1 MAAPAIPRNGATRY
15 DRRLAEILA
24 HATEVFCDKG
34 YDAASVRDISR
45 ASGTSLA
52 GLYYYFQS
60 KEHLLYL
67 IQKDVF
73 ETLLARLEER
83 LEGLEDPVERLRA
96 VISSHLSYFLEHR
109 KRMKVLSHESD
120 TLKGPYQSEIA
131 ALKRRY
137 YRTCLGVVEAVK
149 EAGGLRRLSPRLAV
163 LSLFGM
169 MNWIYTWYKPDLDP
183 SAGALSDQMASIFLN
198 GILNGQ
204 KTRRRPRRSGTQPV
218 PQGGTALLKRG

>member
-1 MAAPAIPRNGATRY
+1 MAAPAISGNGTRY

-24 HATEVFCDKG
+24 HATEVFCHKG
-34 YDAASVRDISR
+34 YDAASIRDISR

-73 ETLLARLEER
+73 ETLQARLEER
-83 LEGLEDPVERLRA
+83 LKGLADPVERLRA
-96 VISSHLSYFLEHR
+96 VISSHLSYFLGHR
-109 KRMKVLSHESD
+109 ERMKVLSHESD
-120 TLKGPYQSEIA
+120 TLKGPYQTEIA

-137 YRTCLGVVEAVK
+137 YRTCLGVVEEVR
-149 EAGGLRRLSPRLAV
+149 EARGLRRLNPRLAV

-169 MNWIYTWYKPDLDP
+169 MNWIYTWHKPAVDP
-183 SAGALSDQMASIFLN
+183 AAGALSEQMASLFLD
-198 GILNGQ
+198 GILG
-204 KTRRRPRRSGTQPV
+204 KE
-218 PQGGTALLKRG
+218 KRGSTC